1 MPSYTIDRASAHVR
15 LSIYLNEFERVFP
28 FPLTYINHC
37 LISLKTYVCLNKLN
51 LFQDFGR
58 GLLSPEI
65 KPSMTVQPFT
75 NEQLNYFKFA
85 SIVLNEFVIALRQT
99 FKSMWDNIFG
109 HRPGYQPWD
118 NSMVVRNL
126 FLAEEGGKSKV
137 PTHISYEEWDCTAL
151 FQATIYAR
159 SFATPDSKGHYK
171 TLSEMY
177 VRHHKVPPGKFH
189 PSVVSPS
196 GNTAETFALAID
208 QLRLLRNSLCHS
220 DKSEIDKPT
229 FDQYVQ
235 LAKEAFKALGI
246 MTDPI
251 DAIGGLTESDFPT
264 KEVRRLEESLKQ
276 ETRSYIECLEE
287 VRSSVQC
294 LEEVKSGVDKLIAQG
309 NAMVKVED
317 LALLERKI
325 DDLKLKIDRDQTGIK
340 LFKILQDFLYIIRI

>member
-1 MPSYTIDRASAHVR
+1 
-15 LSIYLNEFERVFP
+15 
-28 FPLTYINHC
+28 
-37 LISLKTYVCLNKLN
+37 
-51 LFQDFGR
+51 
-58 GLLSPEI
+58 
-65 KPSMTVQPFT
+65 MTLQPFT
-75 NEQLNYFKFA
+75 DEQLNYFKFA
-85 SIVLNEFVIALRQT
+85 SIVLNEFAIALRQT
-99 FKSMWDNIFG
+99 FKSMWDNRFG
-109 HRPGYQPWD
+109 HRPGYQLWD
-118 NSMVVRNL
+118 NSTVVRNL

-208 QLRLLRNSLCHS
+208 QLRLLRNSLCHA
-220 DKSEIDKPT
+220 DRSEIDKPT

-246 MTDPI
+246 ITDPI

-264 KEVRRLEESLKQ
+264 KEVRKLEESLRQ
-276 ETRSYIECLEE
+276 ETRS
-287 VRSSVQC
+287 
-294 LEEVKSGVDKLIAQG
+294 
-309 NAMVKVED
+309 
-317 LALLERKI
+317 
-325 DDLKLKIDRDQTGIK
+325 
-340 LFKILQDFLYIIRI
+340 

>member
-37 LISLKTYVCLNKLN
+37 LISLKTCVCLNKLN

-109 HRPGYQPWD
+109 HRHGYQPWD
-118 NSMVVRNL
+118 NSTVVRNL

-177 VRHHKVPPGKFH
+177 VRHHKVPRGKFH

-246 MTDPI
+246 KEDPI

>member
-1 MPSYTIDRASAHVR
+1 
-15 LSIYLNEFERVFP
+15 
-28 FPLTYINHC
+28 
-37 LISLKTYVCLNKLN
+37 
-51 LFQDFGR
+51 
-58 GLLSPEI
+58 
-65 KPSMTVQPFT
+65 MTLQPFT
-75 NEQLNYFKFA
+75 DEQLNYFKFA
-85 SIVLNEFVIALRQT
+85 SIVLNEFAIALRQT

-109 HRPGYQPWD
+109 HRPGYQLWD
-118 NSMVVRNL
+118 NSTLVRNL

-171 TLSEMY
+171 TLGELY
-177 VRHHKVPPGKFH
+177 VKHHKVPLGKFH

-196 GNTAETFALAID
+196 GNTTETFALAID

-246 MTDPI
+246 KTDPI

-264 KEVRRLEESLKQ
+264 KEFRRVEESLRQ
-276 ETRSYIECLEE
+276 ETSSYIKCLEE
-287 VRSSVQC
+287 IKSDVDNLVVQENAI
-294 LEEVKSGVDKLIAQG
+294 EEKVD
-309 NAMVKVED
+309 D
-317 LALLERKI
+317 LAL
-325 DDLKLKIDRDQTGIK
+325 KLNMHQDQTGIN
-340 LFKILQDFLYIIRI
+340 Q

>member
-1 MPSYTIDRASAHVR
+1 
-15 LSIYLNEFERVFP
+15 
-28 FPLTYINHC
+28 
-37 LISLKTYVCLNKLN
+37 
-51 LFQDFGR
+51 
-58 GLLSPEI
+58 
-65 KPSMTVQPFT
+65 MTVQPFT

-118 NSMVVRNL
+118 NSTLVRNL
-126 FLAEEGGKSKV
+126 FLAEESGKSKV

-246 MTDPI
+246 KEDPI

>member
-1 MPSYTIDRASAHVR
+1 
-15 LSIYLNEFERVFP
+15 
-28 FPLTYINHC
+28 
-37 LISLKTYVCLNKLN
+37 
-51 LFQDFGR
+51 
-58 GLLSPEI
+58 
-65 KPSMTVQPFT
+65 MTVQPFT

-85 SIVLNEFVIALRQT
+85 SIVLNEFANALRQT
-99 FKSMWDNIFG
+99 FKSMWDNRFG
-109 HRPGYQPWD
+109 YRPGYQLWD
-118 NSMVVRNL
+118 NSTLVRNL
-126 FLAEEGGKSKV
+126 FLAVEGRKTKV

-151 FQATIYAR
+151 FQATIYAK

-171 TLSEMY
+171 TLGEQY
-177 VRHHKVPPGKFH
+177 ANHHKVPHGKFH

-246 MTDPI
+246 KEDPI

-287 VRSSVQC
+287 VRSSFQC
-294 LEEVKSGVDKLIAQG
+294 LEEVRSGVDKLIAQG

-325 DDLKLKIDRDQTGIK
+325 DDLKLKIDHDQTGIK